1 MVLTFI
7 LTIAGCA
14 STKNV
19 GPEDTLKDASSLDAG
34 ATLRAANA
42 DAAWPASTWWRAQR
56 SPTRRVGR
64 TCAGRESDAR
74 AGRRTRARSAF
85 ADWRGAS
92 GSRAPSRWI
101 ACDRP

>member
-42 DAAWPASTWWRAQR
+42 DAA
-56 SPTRRVGR
+56 
-64 TCAGRESDAR
+64 
-74 AGRRTRARSAF
+74 
-85 ADWRGAS
+85 
-92 GSRAPSRWI
+92 
-101 ACDRP
+101 